1 MWLWGLLT
9 QRQET
14 DHFNKDGECL
24 LIHYGGFLECHLTLR
39 GLTRCSYYFS
49 VEFSPHLRV
58 DEFWENNVL
67 FRPVIIFGI
76 SLPTTATDLIM
87 YLSDN
92 IMCVTSVRCLEFR
105 LVPYT
110 YALFRLGPLNYI
122 QNRIDGMPL
131 IFSNG
136 AFYVSFLMYQDNQ
149 FFYLFT
155 KWRLPGKSPNGFRQ
169 GHFHTL

>member
-1 MWLWGLLT
+1 MKYEKNYLQNEIQLRPTAFTRFKISRLWQNNPIILFYESPFFSCSNTIGTVMWLWGLLT

-76 SLPTTATDLIM
+76 SLPTKILLCTCQM
-87 YLSDN
+87 
-92 IMCVTSVRCLEFR
+92 
-105 LVPYT
+105 
-110 YALFRLGPLNYI
+110 
-122 QNRIDGMPL
+122 
-131 IFSNG
+131 
-136 AFYVSFLMYQDNQ
+136 
-149 FFYLFT
+149 
-155 KWRLPGKSPNGFRQ
+155 
-169 GHFHTL
+169 